1 MNKLLLLLLIIILP
15 LSSKAEEVISYI
27 PIQTKYNLK
36 YESEFDFDFCLKNSQ
51 LCDTLEQDRQQSILP
66 KFEIQERTTKE
77 QWATFAMFQVLD
89 VYSTSKALKYDCIK
103 EVNPLFTET
112 PSDTRL
118 ILTKSVLLLPSLL
131 YNDGYKNVTPEE
143 LDTSNALYLFV
154 VANNFKLLNDAKHNC
169 NKIR

>member
-1 MNKLLLLLLIIILP
+1 MNKLLLLILILP
-15 LSSKAEEVISYI
+15 LSLKAEEVISYN
-27 PIQTKYNLK
+27 PISNKYNLT
-36 YESEFDFDFCLKNSQ
+36 YNSEFDFDYCIKNAEI
-51 LCDTLEQDRQQSILP
+51 CNKIEQDRNQSILP
-66 KFEIQERTTKE
+66 KFDIQERTSRE
-77 QWATFAMFQVLD
+77 QWATFAVFHVLD
-89 VYSTSKALKYDCIK
+89 IYSTSKALKYDCIK

-131 YNDGYKNVTPEE
+131 YNDGYKQVTPEE

-154 VANNFKLLNDAKHNC
+154 VANNFKLLNDARHSC

>member
-1 MNKLLLLLLIIILP
+1 MNKLLLLIIILP
-15 LSSKAEEVISYI
+15 LSLKAEEVISYHSI
-27 PIQTKYNLK
+27 STKYNLT
-36 YESEFDFDFCLKNSQ
+36 YNSEFDFDYCTKNVEI
-51 LCDTLEQDRQQSILP
+51 CNKIEEERYKSILP
-66 KFEIQERTTKE
+66 KFEIQERTSRE
-77 QWATFAMFQVLD
+77 QWATFAIFQVLD
-89 VYSTSKALKYDCIK
+89 IYSTSKALKYDCIK

-131 YNDGYKNVTPEE
+131 YNDGYKQVTPEE